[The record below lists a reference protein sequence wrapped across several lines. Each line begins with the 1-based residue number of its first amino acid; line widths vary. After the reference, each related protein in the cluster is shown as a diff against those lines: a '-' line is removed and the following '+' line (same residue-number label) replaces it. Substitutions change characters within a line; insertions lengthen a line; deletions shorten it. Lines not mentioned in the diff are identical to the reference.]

1 MATSSNSSVPT
12 PVLLHTGIT
21 GKNEPR
27 ATAFSR
33 SWISTDSSIVSPPR

>member
-1 MATSSNSSVPT
+1 MISSNSSVPT

-21 GKNEPR
+21 GKNDAR

-33 SWISTDSSIVSPPR
+33 SSISTDWSISSPPR